1 MRALV
6 VDDSRAM
13 RTLLTRILEQLG
25 ADVEQADDG
34 LAALEALRRHPA
46 PDVALVD
53 WNMPNMDGLTLLREL
68 RGDPVRPR
76 ALMMVTS
83 ETQHDQMVRALLAG
97 ADEYLIKPFTADA
110 VCEKLALLGVSLA
123 DDSALEPAKALP

>member
-13 RTLLTRILEQLG
+13 RTLLTKILEGLG

-34 LAALEALRRHPA
+34 LAALAALRANPA

-53 WNMPNMDGLTLLREL
+53 WNMPNMDGLELVKALRK
-68 RGDPVRPR
+68 DPVRPK

-83 ETQHDQMVRALLAG
+83 ESQHDQMVRALLAG

-110 VCEKLALLGVSLA
+110 VTEKLALLGV
-123 DDSALEPAKALP
+123 ALPDRPLAAATSEG

>member
-13 RTLLTRILEQLG
+13 RALLTKILEGLG
-25 ADVEQADDG
+25 AEVEQADDG
-34 LAALEALRRHPA
+34 LAALAALRARPA

-53 WNMPNMDGLTLLREL
+53 WNMPNMDGLELVRALRK
-68 RGDPVRPR
+68 DPVRPK
-76 ALMMVTS
+76 AVMMVTS
-83 ETQHDQMVRALLAG
+83 ESQHDQMVRALLAG

-110 VCEKLALLGVSLA
+110 VTEKLALLGVSLPGRDLA
-123 DDSALEPAKALP
+123 VATSQG

>member
-13 RTLLTRILEQLG
+13 RALLTKILEGLG
-25 ADVEQADDG
+25 AEVEQADDG
-34 LAALEALRRHPA
+34 LAALAALRAHPA

-53 WNMPNMDGLTLLREL
+53 WNMPNMDGLELVRALRK
-68 RGDPVRPR
+68 DPVRPK
-76 ALMMVTS
+76 AVMMVTS
-83 ETQHDQMVRALLAG
+83 ESQHDQMVRALLAG

-110 VCEKLALLGVSLA
+110 VTEKLALLGVSLPGRDLA
-123 DDSALEPAKALP
+123 VATSQG

>member
-13 RTLLTRILEQLG
+13 RALLTNILEGLG
-25 ADVEQADDG
+25 AEVEQADDG
-34 LAALEALRRHPA
+34 LAALEALRQHPA

-53 WNMPNMDGLTLLREL
+53 WNMPNMDGLELVRILRK
-68 RGDPVRPR
+68 DPVRPK

-83 ETQHDQMVRALLAG
+83 ESQHDQMVRALLAG

-110 VCEKLALLGVSLA
+110 VTEKLTLLGV
-123 DDSALEPAKALP
+123 ALPAAAAAGVED